1 MEVSSPFVSHYMED
15 EIDSYWDLSEDIMD
29 VLAHD
34 EVKSVTAYSVY
45 HVDRV
50 LECLSMYCGGGPGG
64 SSGGEPRIRATQ
76 TLIRNMISKM
86 F

>member
-64 SSGGEPRIRATQ
+64 SSGGGTPNPSHADID
-76 TLIRNMISKM
+76 RNMISKM